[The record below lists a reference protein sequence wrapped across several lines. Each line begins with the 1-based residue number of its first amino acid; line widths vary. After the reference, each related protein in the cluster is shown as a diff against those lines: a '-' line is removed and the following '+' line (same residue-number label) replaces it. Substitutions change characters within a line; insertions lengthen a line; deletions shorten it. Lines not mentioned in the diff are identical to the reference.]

1 MWAVTEKQDPPLVA
15 MGGGETGA
23 EQQPRACELTA
34 GQTLFTH
41 GLIRKVEQVG
51 SQAPFAQECQAALS
65 PCDLCSKDSAV
76 WGGLLSLLIL
86 VHPGSDLR
94 GCCGHIS
101 VAVIKQTNKQTQ
113 QCRGEG

>member
-1 MWAVTEKQDPPLVA
+1 

-76 WGGLLSLLIL
+76 WRVLLIL
-86 VHPGSDLR
+86 ALRRWGQAGVWRSLASHHSLIWEPQVPGGDPNSKNKIWLLR
-94 GCCGHIS
+94 NN
-101 VAVIKQTNKQTQ
+101 T
-113 QCRGEG
+113 